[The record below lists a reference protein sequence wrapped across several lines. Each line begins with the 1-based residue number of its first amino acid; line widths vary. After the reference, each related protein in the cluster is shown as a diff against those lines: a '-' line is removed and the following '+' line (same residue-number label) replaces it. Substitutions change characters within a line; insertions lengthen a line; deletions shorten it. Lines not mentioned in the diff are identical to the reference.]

1 MKTVLKFGGVLG
13 VLGKPL
19 ASQIEQSLFHKF
31 QSQGVE
37 DIDF

>member
-19 ASQIEQSLFHKF
+19 ARQSLFHKY